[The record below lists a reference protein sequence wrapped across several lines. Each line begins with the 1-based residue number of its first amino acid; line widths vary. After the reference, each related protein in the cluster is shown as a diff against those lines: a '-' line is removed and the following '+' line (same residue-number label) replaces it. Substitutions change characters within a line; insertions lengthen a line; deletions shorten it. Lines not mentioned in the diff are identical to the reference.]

1 MQTILLHLG
10 QATLVS
16 AACCAFRL
24 DRIENRERLVRPYS
38 SSLSCSLFHS
48 FIQLADSSLS
58 LTILE
63 QANEVLVLSVKAD
76 PSWVKGEKRRIVLD
90 QAKTVPF
97 NEVRSFSSLS
107 FFTGR

>member
-38 SSLSCSLFHS
+38 SSLSHA

-90 QAKTVPF
+90 QAKTMPF